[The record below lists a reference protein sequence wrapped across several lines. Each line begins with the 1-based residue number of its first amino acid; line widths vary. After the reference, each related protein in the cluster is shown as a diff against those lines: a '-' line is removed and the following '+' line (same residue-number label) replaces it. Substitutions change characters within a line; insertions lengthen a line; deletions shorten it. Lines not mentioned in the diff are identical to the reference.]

1 MLALSE
7 RSEQFEDAIL
17 NCFPAAGQILAIE
30 SEQNQLAES
39 ACLLCIEHASVVRA
53 AFAMDAPS
61 SGSAVLRL
69 QYEALLRAAWLIF
82 VASPALIS
90 KLSRDLTPEAELVAK
105 NLPSAG
111 EMLAKV
117 LEAAPAGLTV
127 HLAEFNQYSR
137 HALNSYVHAGIH
149 PLRRVRDGFP
159 EEMALTLIRIS
170 NGLMHIAYRM
180 LAMLTGSQRR
190 MDRVTHLYK
199 NFTDCCPMASTG
211 HISPQD

>member
-1 MLALSE
+1 
-7 RSEQFEDAIL
+7 
-17 NCFPAAGQILAIE
+17 
-30 SEQNQLAES
+30 
-39 ACLLCIEHASVVRA
+39 
-53 AFAMDAPS
+53 MDAPS

-105 NLPSAG
+105 NLP
-111 EMLAKV
+111 
-117 LEAAPAGLTV
+117 GLTV

-190 MDRVTHLYK
+190 MDKVTQLYER
-199 NFTDCCPMASTG
+199 FTDCCPMASTG
-211 HISPQD
+211 HISPKD